1 MQLTHNKILVLLK
14 LCFSAVL
21 VQLFIICLALGG
33 PGTQPNSLTDPAYI
47 IQIPEML
54 EYAALS
60 AVITLGGGL
69 ALEYALKVYG

>member
-1 MQLTHNKILVLLK
+1 MQLTQNKIQVLMK

-21 VQLFIICLALGG
+21 VQLFFICLAVGDTANETL
-33 PGTQPNSLTDPAYI
+33 SLTTPAYI

>member
-1 MQLTHNKILVLLK
+1 M
-14 LCFSAVL
+14 
-21 VQLFIICLALGG
+21 LFRSGDTANETL
-33 PGTQPNSLTDPAYI
+33 SLTTPAYI